1 LLLYFQK
8 RETTRPLTK
17 DISYWLRGHSLISH
31 LFTPKALIILPKP
44 LSKPLSK
51 MAAQLPPN
59 VHVSSHPC
67 LLGKLS
73 QLRAATANAR
83 ETKALVHEISTIVGC
98 EALAAGLTTK
108 SGPTVCKYTPFCF
121 SAHVVLSMSHGSSS
135 RVS

>member
-1 LLLYFQK
+1 MFNRLLSSKSESFL
-8 RETTRPLTK
+8 TTN
-17 DISYWLRGHSLISH
+17 
-31 LFTPKALIILPKP
+31 P
-44 LSKPLSK
+44 LSEMS
-51 MAAQLPPN
+51 QLPHN

-108 SGPTVCKYTPFCF
+108 SGPTVRI
-121 SAHVVLSMSHGSSS
+121 HI
-135 RVS
+135 